1 MKPCRLHAAL
11 LWCSLPLALNAQT
24 PTIQDCLG
32 AIPICQQIYTE
43 ALAPVGDGNIHDEI
57 QGTCMDGELNI
68 IWYTFTVNQTG
79 DFGFVLTPNNP
90 DDDYDWA
97 LFDIT
102 HASCEDLPDDPS
114 LVVSCNAAGG
124 TGCHGPTGAT
134 GDTNFDIQGAGCF
147 TFPPN
152 QSFGWSPFND
162 LVPVVA
168 GNTYVLAVSNWTG
181 SPFGYTIDFGLSTGI
196 GILDEEPPLLEL
208 VAPSDPCGGDLL
220 LLQFNENIQCASISA
235 ANFEL
240 LGPGG
245 PYLLTLESDLCDV
258 GASYGKDFHLRIEP
272 PLTQSGAYQLNLLS
286 NGLDEVLDLCDNA
299 AEPQAL
305 LFDLL
310 LPPTLDVD
318 LGPDLSLCEGE
329 TLTLD
334 ASTPGAD
341 DYSWSNGS
349 TAPSILVNGEGT
361 YSVTV
366 SNVCFSDSDEIVITF
381 GNEPPPLELGDSL
394 LLCSGE
400 SLTLDASLSS
410 AIAYSWNDGLAT
422 PTRTITQEG
431 TYAVTVTTPCGET
444 SDAVWV
450 GVLSPPEPPPF
461 DGSSAPICPGEEV
474 LLDASQPQV
483 QYLWDDGS
491 TNPTRLI
498 TQPGTYAVTL
508 TNPCGTLSGQAE
520 FLGPPPLTV
529 EWNVDTVLCPGESLL
544 LRPLVSDPDA
554 RLLWP
559 DLSEGPEFL
568 APGPGRYLLRVSNK
582 CEALDLTLEI
592 PECPQCSIYAPNAF
606 SPDGDGIN
614 DRFELYTNCTPEFL
628 HLQVFDRWGSLV
640 FESKSGEGWDG
651 TVQGRKAQ
659 EGVYVW
665 RAEILFPAGIQPP
678 RQLLKGDVLLLR

>member
-1 MKPCRLHAAL
+1 MKPLRLPVAL
-11 LWCSLPLALNAQT
+11 LWCCLSCTLMSQT

-43 ALAPVGDGNIHDEI
+43 ALSPVGDGNIPNEI
-57 QGTCMDGELNI
+57 QNTCMDGELNI

-102 HASCEDLPDDPS
+102 NATCEDLPDSPE

-134 GDTNFDIQGAGCF
+134 GATDFDIQGAGCF

-196 GILDEEPPLLEL
+196 GILDEEPPLMEL

-220 LLQFNENIQCASISA
+220 LLRFNENIQCASISG

-245 PYLLTLESDLCDV
+245 PYQLTLESDLCNV
-258 GASYGKDFHLRIEP
+258 GASYGKVFHLRIEP

-286 NGLDEVLDLCDNA
+286 NGQDEVLDLCDNS
-299 AEPQAL
+299 AEPQAFP
-305 LFDLL
+305 FDLF
-310 LPPTLDVD
+310 LPPILDVD
-318 LGPDLSLCEGE
+318 LGPDISLCEGE

-341 DYSWSNGS
+341 DYSWSNGNTS
-349 TAPSILVNGEGT
+349 PTILVSGEGT

-366 SNVCFSDSDEIVITF
+366 SNVCFSDSDEIVVTY
-381 GNEPPPLELGDSL
+381 GSEPPPIELGDT
-394 LLCSGE
+394 
-400 SLTLDASLSS
+400 LTLCEGEFILLDATLPS
-410 AIAYSWNDGLAT
+410 ATEYRWNDGNTAPARPAT
-422 PTRTITQEG
+422 TQG
-431 TYAVTVTTPCGET
+431 TYSVTVTTPCGET
-444 SDAVWV
+444 SDEVWV
-450 GVLSPPEPPPF
+450 RVGHPPEPLSF
-461 DGSSAPICPGEEV
+461 DGTSSPLCPGEDF
-474 LLDASQPQV
+474 LLDASQPGV

-491 TNPTRLI
+491 TTPTRLVE
-498 TQPGTYAVTL
+498 QPGTYAVTVF
-508 TNPCGTLSGQAE
+508 NDCGTLSAQAE
-520 FLGPPPLTV
+520 FVGPPPLTV

-544 LRPLVSDPDA
+544 LRPIVSDPDA

-568 APGPGRYLLRVSNK
+568 APGPGRYSLLVSNK
-582 CEALDLTLEI
+582 CEMQELTLEI
-592 PECPQCSIYAPNAF
+592 PECPQCSIYAPNVF

-614 DRFELYTNCTPEFL
+614 DRFELYTNCTPDFV
-628 HLQVFDRWGSLV
+628 HMQVFDRWGNLV
-640 FESKSGEGWDG
+640 FESKNGHGWDG
-651 TVQGRKAQ
+651 TFQGRKAQ
-659 EGVYVW
+659 EGVYIW
-665 RAEILFPAGIQPP
+665 WAEILFPAGIQPA
-678 RQLLKGDVLLLR
+678 RQVLKGDVLLLR